1 MRTRDFEQKGGCKPP
16 FRTCE
21 SHYLLRSVSEAC
33 GLGCGRRS
41 FAGPE
46 GWLAPALLVLLLS
59 AFCLLPSALGQ
70 MSRKPSP
77 TREPDGVMDK
87 RPDSKKNSLLNV
99 LSQSEFDSIARVYHQ
114 NTPYALPHAMFVI
127 DRRAKNKIYFVNSQ
141 RYRFHKDFLLATYL
155 VPRGAD
161 VFKPIY
167 IDDDR
172 RFIVG
177 TIAWQKPVEKFTW
190 ELWEGDLATAEH
202 ITTANESINKH
213 FFAPVAYKPNSLRQ
227 EDVSETLQ
235 IDRVLQSDLNKNQAY
250 LALNTGK
257 AVGRIHIID
266 KLDDTVEI
274 GDNEILVLKELPQ
287 TLPPV
292 RGIIVAQPSTPLSH
306 INILAKGWN
315 IPNVYIKDAD
325 KLFREY
331 NTFIYKLDARMTD
344 YDLDRASLDDIKT
357 DFKSPDEQIPPVNLK
372 VKRLAG
378 LREMRRTASIIYGA
392 KAANLGE
399 MLNAR
404 VTGVIVPDGFSIPF
418 YWYDAFMKANGLDH
432 RISEYQD
439 DLQFVH
445 NPRVRRQK
453 LEEFRNAIQKAEF
466 DPGLR
471 RAIVAKWRTQL
482 GSRPVFV
489 RSSSNS
495 EDLPNFSGAGLY
507 SSVANVK
514 EEGKLIEAVKKV
526 WGSLWKFE
534 AYEARV
540 RNYISQKD
548 VYMSALIQVG
558 IDMTKGGVMIT
569 KDPFDAENKDS
580 VYISAV
586 CGHNSKVVDN
596 SGLPE
601 QILFNPKSNSVVVM
615 TLSQQES
622 ALAFD
627 DAGDLKETS
636 DKCANAQKRVL
647 TDLQARSLA
656 KTAISIRRVFGK
668 KEQDIEWGIM
678 NGRIYIVQAR
688 PYVDRQ

>member
-1 MRTRDFEQKGGCKPP
+1 MN
-16 FRTCE
+16 
-21 SHYLLRSVSEAC
+21 
-33 GLGCGRRS
+33 RRS
-41 FAGPE
+41 FNQNCLRMGAATGM
-46 GWLAPALLVLLLS
+46 LLIACCSLLN
-59 AFCLLPSALGQ
+59 AQ

-77 TREPDGVMDK
+77 TREPVGAMDK
-87 RPDSKKNSLLNV
+87 QPDSKKNALLDV
-99 LSQSEFDSIARVYHQ
+99 TSEEEFDSIARVYHQ
-114 NTPYALPHAMFVI
+114 NTQYALPHTMFVI
-127 DRRAKNKIYFVNSQ
+127 DRRDKNKIYFINSQ
-141 RYRFHKDFLLATYL
+141 RFRFHKDFLLATYL

-167 IDDDR
+167 IDEDR

-190 ELWEGDLATAEH
+190 ELWEGDLANAEH
-202 ITTANESINKH
+202 IKAANEIINKH
-213 FFAPVAYKPNSLRQ
+213 FFAPVSFKPNSLRQ
-227 EDVSETLQ
+227 EDVSEKIG

-250 LALNTGK
+250 LALNTGD

-274 GDNEILVLKELPQ
+274 GDNEIVVLKELPQ
-287 TLPPV
+287 SLPPV

-315 IPNVYIKDAD
+315 VPNVYIKDAD
-325 KLFREY
+325 KLFKEFDTY
-331 NTFIYKLDARMTD
+331 VYKLSATLTD
-344 YDLDRASLDDIKT
+344 YKLSRASMDDIKT
-357 DFKSPDEQIPPVNLK
+357 KFVSPDQLVPPVNLT
-372 VKRLAG
+372 VKKLAS
-378 LREMRRTASIIYGA
+378 LREMRKKDSITYGS

-404 VTGVIVPDGFSIPF
+404 VAGVVVPDGFSIPF
-418 YWYDAFMKANGLDH
+418 YWYKSFMDSNGLNSMIAD
-432 RISEYQD
+432 YQD
-439 DLQFVH
+439 DIPFVH

-453 LEEFRNAIQKAEF
+453 LEEFRNSIQNGKF
-466 DPGLR
+466 DPALR
-471 RAIVAKWRTQL
+471 RAIISKWRLQL
-482 GSRPVFV
+482 GGRPVFV

-514 EEGKLIEAVKKV
+514 EEDKLIDAVKKV
-526 WGSLWKFE
+526 WASLWKFE

-540 RNYISQKD
+540 RNYVSQKD
-548 VYMSALIQVG
+548 VYMSALVQVG

-569 KDPFDAENKDS
+569 KDPFDAENKDA

-601 QILFNPKSNSVVVM
+601 QILFNPKSNSVIVM
-615 TLSQQES
+615 TLSQQEN

-627 DAGDLKETS
+627 ENGDLKETH

-656 KTAISIRRVFGK
+656 KTAIDIRRIFGK
-668 KEQDIEWGIM
+668 REQDIEWGIM

-688 PYVDRQ
+688 PYIEKQ